1 VGKKLNETMVDVG
14 NFHIIGTIDG
24 VFNIRVMGLVFDS
37 FWGGCKSRPSLTKPF
52 CMGQEFR
59 ETTGSC

>member
-1 VGKKLNETMVDVG
+1 MVDVR

-24 VFNIRVMGLVFDS
+24 VFNIRVMGLVF
-37 FWGGCKSRPSLTKPF
+37 WGGCKSQPSLTKPF
-52 CMGQEFR
+52 GMGQEFR